1 MDIFWKIISSI
12 LSIFGTVG
20 DRMIDNIERPF
31 WVIEPFVDKREWK
44 HDGIVSSEKPRY
56 YGGTVTPDFIQIP
69 GKSKEPRYFAHV
81 SIKNDTKHIGK
92 NSTARRLF
100 AKLTFYTVD
109 FQKELLSG
117 IYGRWAESLEP
128 PLALDKDS
136 LKYIDILP
144 GDKKTLDLA
153 TRYYSRL
160 DWYAASTESYT
171 ADQFENSA
179 NLISDDFLTAPEAF
193 GVDVELSGE
202 NIKESRRFVISN
214 RGNFGEPRII
224 EYKNRSG

>member
-1 MDIFWKIISSI
+1 M
-12 LSIFGTVG
+12 
-20 DRMIDNIERPF
+20 
-31 WVIEPFVDKREWK
+31 
-44 HDGIVSSEKPRY
+44 
-56 YGGTVTPDFIQIP
+56 
-69 GKSKEPRYFAHV
+69 
-81 SIKNDTKHIGK
+81 
-92 NSTARRLF
+92 
-100 AKLTFYTVD
+100 
-109 FQKELLSG
+109 
-117 IYGRWAESLEP
+117 
-128 PLALDKDS
+128 
-136 LKYIDILP
+136 
-144 GDKKTLDLA
+144 
-153 TRYYSRL
+153 